1 MSKMSELAFAVFVI
15 NALSEAWGVATPK
28 VYSLVKQYR
37 ALDDYFVP
45 SYDVLHTCGRE
56 YLIDDLTG
64 YLTDRGYKV

>member
-15 NALSEAWGVATPK
+15 NALSEAWGIATPK
-28 VYSLVKQYR
+28 VYSLLKKSG
-37 ALDDYFVP
+37 ALDNYIVP
-45 SYDVLHTCGRE
+45 YYDVLHTCGRE